1 MQHYV
6 RHSVANASSQSVAQP
21 PRDPGLCACNRT
33 QNLRESA
40 AVNLNA
46 YGNRDEAVPFCLR
59 GLILDI
65 SSKFPKT

>member
-1 MQHYV
+1 MKHYV

-21 PRDPGLCACNRT
+21 PRDPEPCASNRT

-46 YGNRDEAVPFCLR
+46 YTVPT
-59 GLILDI
+59 ILYC
-65 SSKFPKT
+65 